1 MVKLTLSWNH
11 SPAKCAIRLVQV
23 VSEASPSPGFD
34 DTSETRS
41 HQMEITAGIQG
52 NIWCTTIYKAI
63 IDKKHI
69 LAIIYIY
76 YIIYNNIACS
86 SRWYLSNKIN
96 PNPFPSHFFVQHA
109 HRAGFCVR
117 PLQIVCLCRKMRIPT
132 RKKKHTRPR
141 YQFQTPLK
149 KKTRRE
155 TYSTKVYP
163 RNRKWLSSP
172 KILQ

>member
-69 LAIIYIY
+69 LAIILIYIY
-76 YIIYNNIACS
+76 IVILYIIYNILYIYIACS

-132 RKKKHTRPR
+132 RKKSTPGRGISSR
-141 YQFQTPLK
+141 PLK
-149 KKTRRE
+149 KNE
-155 TYSTKVYP
+155 E
-163 RNRKWLSSP
+163 RN
-172 KILQ
+172 LQYCGLPAE